1 MGSYSNRLTSKQ
13 GWDKRYWSTVW
24 QKRKQREALQ
34 RGRYNPGCSVPDVSD
49 RFYRSKSKQK

>member
-24 QKRKQREALQ
+24 QKKKKTK
-34 RGRYNPGCSVPDVSD
+34 GSTTMWKI
-49 RFYRSKSKQK
+49 RSWL